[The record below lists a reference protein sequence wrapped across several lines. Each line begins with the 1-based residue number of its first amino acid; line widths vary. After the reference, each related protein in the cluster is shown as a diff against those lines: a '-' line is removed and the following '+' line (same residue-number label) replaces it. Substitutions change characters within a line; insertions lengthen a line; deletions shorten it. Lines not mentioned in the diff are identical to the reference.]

1 VSTPF
6 HLLLPAQFYEAM
18 VAQAQAE
25 LPNECCGLLAGT
37 VGTDGVARALQHY
50 PLPNA
55 AASPVEFESDGRAMF
70 DAERD
75 MRARGLDVLAV
86 YHSHPTSAALPSRK
100 DRERNYS
107 PQVVNLIISLKDG
120 TPSMRGWWLT
130 AETSAEATWGIAERT
145 P

>member
-1 VSTPF
+1 
-6 HLLLPAQFYEAM
+6 M

-25 LPNECCGLLAGT
+25 LPYECCGLVAGT
-37 VGTDGVARALQHY
+37 IGADGVARAIQLY

-75 MRARGLDVLAV
+75 MRRRGLDVLAV
-86 YHSHPTSAALPSRK
+86 YHSHPTSEAVPSRK

-107 PQVVNLIISLKDG
+107 PRVVNLIISLKDG
-120 TPSMRGWWLT
+120 RPSMRGWWLT
-130 AETSAEATWGIAERT
+130 AETSAEATWEVIRDSA
-145 P
+145 

>member
-1 VSTPF
+1 MSTPF

-100 DRERNYS
+100 DRERNYLGE
-107 PQVVNLIISLKDG
+107 VVHFIVGLNGKEPD
-120 TPSMRGWWLT
+120 TRGWWLNADT
-130 AETSAEATWGIAERT
+130 HAEAAWEIIG
-145 P
+145 